1 MTGFG
6 DRLNLA
12 FETQGH
18 LCVGIDPHSYLL
30 DAFEVDDTAAGARE
44 FSLRV
49 LDACVGRV
57 GIIKPQVSFFERF
70 GSSGFQALEVLLTR
84 SREAGIL
91 VIADAKRG
99 DIGSTMDAYARAWLT
114 PGSPLEADALTV
126 NPYLGFGALA
136 STVDYALSA
145 NKGLFVLAAT
155 SNPEAAAMQQA
166 IVETG
171 AFAGITVAASMVSQA
186 SEVSRTRDPH
196 DSVGVVVGATLQ
208 LEDFGITPETNTVL
222 PVLAPGFGH
231 QGAQVSEA
239 RHIFGAFTQK
249 LIVSETRSVLDAGK
263 HGVVEAIKRR
273 AEEVANALA

>member
-1 MTGFG
+1 VTSFG
-6 DRLNLA
+6 ARLNLA

-57 GIIKPQVSFFERF
+57 GIIKPQISFFERF
-70 GSSGFQALEVLLTR
+70 GSAGFQALETLFAR

-91 VIADAKRG
+91 VLADAKRG

-126 NPYLGFGALA
+126 NPYLGFGALS
-136 STVDYALSA
+136 STVDFVLGAD
-145 NKGLFVLAAT
+145 KGLFVLAAT
-155 SNPEAAAMQQA
+155 SNPEAAATQQA
-166 IVETG
+166 IIETG
-171 AFAGITVAASMVSQA
+171 VYAGQTVAASMVSQA
-186 SEVSRTRDPH
+186 SAVSRNREPH
-196 DSVGVVVGATLQ
+196 DSVGVVLGATLR
-208 LEDFGITPETNTVL
+208 LEEFGITPDRDTVL

-231 QGAQVSEA
+231 QGAQLSDA
-239 RHIFGAFTQK
+239 PHIFGAYTQK
-249 LIVSETRSVLDAGK
+249 LIVSETRSVLDAGR
-263 HGVVEAIKRR
+263 HGVVDAIKRR
-273 AEEVANALA
+273 VEEVANALA